1 MAAQI
6 QTPGPRNL
14 VINSVIGN
22 RVMYEY
28 EREYDATSAP
38 GIYLLPEFAFRKTC
52 PSLLNNNASHHVR
65 SRPYQLP

>member
-22 RVMYEY
+22 RVMHEY

-38 GIYLLPEFAFRKTC
+38 GIYLLPEFALRGTF
-52 PSLLNNNASHHVR
+52 PSLPNNNASH
-65 SRPYQLP
+65 RPYQLP